1 MLWRNFYWIFL
12 LLSATGIS
20 LYHWT
25 LDAPDTFSF
34 NSLWP
39 QFSIS
44 PSLLCHILLH
54 ASVNNCKSFAVQ
66 RLFFCQL
73 WTFIAIQFPANSRYI
88 CFVPSQITSTPS
100 FLISC
105 PSSLPPPDVNAR
117 VMAIS
122 SVSWSLR
129 SGSWHTDTQECE
141 DKKRCVLLRP
151 NLFCAEN
158 YVSRLGILQSHAH
171 GLAFCL
177 D

>member
-1 MLWRNFYWIFL
+1 MFQKNFYWIFL

-66 RLFFCQL
+66 RLFI
-73 WTFIAIQFPANSRYI
+73 FICRMWIFIMIQFPANSRYL
-88 CFVPSQITSTPS
+88 CFVPSQLTSTPS

-105 PSSLPPPDVNAR
+105 LPPDVNAR

-141 DKKRCVLLRP
+141 DKKRCVLLGP
-151 NLFCAEN
+151 NPFCAEN
-158 YVSRLGILQSHAH
+158 
-171 GLAFCL
+171 
-177 D
+177 

>member
-12 LLSATGIS
+12 LLSVTGIS

-66 RLFFCQL
+66 RLFLRQL
-73 WTFIAIQFPANSRYI
+73 WTFITIKFHANSRCL

-105 PSSLPPPDVNAR
+105 PSSLPPLTSMLESWRFLLFPEVWGQDLDTLTLKSVKIISDACFWDQ
-117 VMAIS
+117 IS
-122 SVSWSLR
+122 SVQKTMYL
-129 SGSWHTDTQECE
+129 
-141 DKKRCVLLRP
+141 
-151 NLFCAEN
+151 
-158 YVSRLGILQSHAH
+158 Y
-171 GLAFCL
+171 
-177 D
+177 